1 MFTIHD
7 LKQELRELITHRDED
22 IRDRTKDLI
31 ECGVEPKK
39 AKEEAT
45 NDLDFEI
52 DRVKIEIE
60 DMERDLRI
68 TRHLKVVK

>member
-22 IRDRTKDLI
+22 IRDRIKDLI

-60 DMERDLRI
+60 DMERDLRT